1 MSNLL
6 KHSTAVGAGG
16 WIILSATMGERKD
29 GFWELKMHFRWSCFV
44 VRRQSWRMLSRKPS
58 WEDSTDLAPLSWP
71 SDLLMACVMWTTGV
85 DMIQTVHF
93 LEKWHPVGLSPPL
106 GFAAIRHVMLL
117 ILQMLLFN
125 ASSFKFSQR
134 LDPWAN
140 VFSICNHLSY
150 LIYFLKRLN
159 GIGLP
164 LQCIQTEQFAAI
176 LKALFVFACA
186 FKTF

>member
-1 MSNLL
+1 
-6 KHSTAVGAGG
+6 
-16 WIILSATMGERKD
+16 
-29 GFWELKMHFRWSCFV
+29 
-44 VRRQSWRMLSRKPS
+44 
-58 WEDSTDLAPLSWP
+58 
-71 SDLLMACVMWTTGV
+71 MACVMWTTGV
-85 DMIQTVHF
+85 NMIPTVHF

-186 FKTF
+186 WKRFKIRSDLFVYDCVIETLGFFLWNEVKCKICTISDHFGGLCRDWHERKCIEGLPTFIKKVDIK